1 MVRFSCPKPNF
12 RFKMTSLRISGLEN
26 SFNWHHQTTSM
37 LWMQFGVVWLLQSVL
52 NNLML
57 LMKQWP
63 NWEKILIRLV
73 KFFSKIEILTR
84 VLFEIRTTEAICQ
97 NVHEILHLRLKF
109 KRNSYISLTGAIS
122 MIWFIFQLDVM
133 DLQVPFNCSNNE
145 LGCCIGPF
153 SSFSMDWHVVKSF
166 WSSFSSITLTILM
179 LFKLWHH
186 GFFGKFPA
194 TFLEIEILI
203 FVDIWLLLSFFPST
217 QENENQSNVI
227 WSKLSNKKNMLTRI
241 PSLNSFF
248 GKPRRPIHFFGG
260 KIQIPKRF
268 HPTNTNFYPKMG
280 WKSVKNCFWV
290 KNLTILPQKS
300 AIFGTITFEIIS
312 I

>member
-1 MVRFSCPKPNF
+1 MRNSAQLMEYLTQTHGISQTIIDDVYGYAKDNYEIGNYDECFEWYVFPGPNLIF

-133 DLQVPFNCSNNE
+133 DLQAPFNCSNNE

-166 WSSFSSITLTILM
+166 
-179 LFKLWHH
+179 
-186 GFFGKFPA
+186 
-194 TFLEIEILI
+194 
-203 FVDIWLLLSFFPST
+203 
-217 QENENQSNVI
+217 
-227 WSKLSNKKNMLTRI
+227 
-241 PSLNSFF
+241 
-248 GKPRRPIHFFGG
+248 
-260 KIQIPKRF
+260 
-268 HPTNTNFYPKMG
+268 
-280 WKSVKNCFWV
+280 
-290 KNLTILPQKS
+290 
-300 AIFGTITFEIIS
+300 
-312 I
+312 